1 MLIGKADIENGSPFF
16 GRPVR
21 ATLGFFLRP
30 WSGVGGTDAET
41 PLASLRNPERPGRV
55 SCFRL

>member
-1 MLIGKADIENGSPFF
+1 MLIGEADIENGSPFF

-30 WSGVGGTDAET
+30 WSGVGGPT
-41 PLASLRNPERPGRV
+41 PRPRSPPFGTRSGRGV
-55 SCFRL
+55 